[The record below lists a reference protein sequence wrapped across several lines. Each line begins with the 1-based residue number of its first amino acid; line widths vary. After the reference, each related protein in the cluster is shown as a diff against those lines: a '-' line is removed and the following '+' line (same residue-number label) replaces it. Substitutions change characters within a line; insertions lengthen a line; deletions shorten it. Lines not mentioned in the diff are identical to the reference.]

1 MESNPYLLPVIVG
14 FLSFVKRSLLPISR
28 PITMLAGN
36 PEETGSLTVWQKLK
50 SYIWDSDA
58 HLKSDFERRLL
69 KKLDVGILVIGCL
82 GFFMRYLD
90 SANLANAYVSGMKE
104 DLAMNGNQYTYMGTF
119 YTIGYA
125 LFQIPGTLAV
135 TRVRP
140 SVFLFVNEIGWGIF
154 TFAQAGARTYNQMY
168 AFRFMVGAFEASFF
182 PSILYLMGSWYNRH
196 ELAKR
201 IAIFHLSGSLGTSFG
216 GYLQAAVYT
225 TLDGVHGIA
234 GWRWL
239 FIVCG
244 CMTAPCAIGL
254 LVALPDLPSNTRAWY
269 LSQDERKFALER
281 AITLGKSQPGEK
293 SLDWTLVKRMFS
305 SWKWYGLV
313 LGYVVYGSSCQ
324 NTSYFAIWMKSA
336 GYNVVERNVI
346 PSCSYLIS
354 ALCIF
359 LWGFGSDLTGSRF
372 AFVFGPLFYG
382 LLPTGILAFWPKNE
396 KLILFAFMT
405 GGVQLMTA
413 VFFTWANELL
423 VDDNEL
429 RALTISSMNGLQYS
443 VSAWLPIVIFPQTMA
458 PTFRRGFPG
467 TFGLVIAGLVS
478 YTLIRSIP
486 RHDTPIQ
493 IAIVGIKLLADRD
506 KRRATRRAILQNSSG
521 ESSIRKESS
530 IDGDITAAERREE
543 DSEAEKI

>member
-1 MESNPYLLPVIVG
+1 MSTKSAKTTE
-14 FLSFVKRSLLPISR
+14 
-28 PITMLAGN
+28 LAI
-36 PEETGSLTVWQKLK
+36 WHKLK
-50 SYIWDSDA
+50 LYIWDSDA
-58 HLKSDFERRLL
+58 HLKSNFERKLL
-69 KKLDVGILVIGCL
+69 KKVDFGILVIGCL

-104 DLAMNGNQYTYMGTF
+104 DLSMNGNQYTYMGTL

-135 TRVRP
+135 TRIRP
-140 SVFLFVNEIGWGIF
+140 SVFLFANEIWIF
-154 TFAQAGARTYNQMY
+154 TFAQAGAKTYNQIS
-168 AFRFMVGAFEASFF
+168 FRSPLTNEEYQSDMAAD
-182 PSILYLMGSWYNRH
+182 LMGSWYNRH

-254 LVALPDLPSNTRAWY
+254 LVVLPDLPSNTRVWY
-269 LSQDERKFALER
+269 LNQDERKFALER
-281 AITLGKSQPGEK
+281 AIRALGKSQPGEK
-293 SLDWTLVKRMFS
+293 KLDWTLIKRMLS

-313 LGYVVYGSSCQ
+313 LGYVIYGSSCQ
-324 NTSYFAIWMKSA
+324 DTSYFGIWMKPESA
-336 GYNVVERNVI
+336 GYSVVERNVI

-359 LWGFGSDLTGSRF
+359 LWGLGSDLTGSRF
-372 AFVFGPLFYG
+372 AFVLGPLFYG
-382 LLPTGILAFWPKNE
+382 LLPTGILAFWPKDTR
-396 KLILFAFMT
+396 LILFAFMT

-413 VFFTWANELL
+413 VFYTWANELL
-423 VDDNEL
+423 AGDNEL
-429 RALTISSMNGLQYS
+429 RALTISSMNGIQYS

-467 TFGLVIAGLVS
+467 TFGLVISGLIV
-478 YTLIRSIP
+478 
-486 RHDTPIQ
+486 
-493 IAIVGIKLLADRD
+493 IVGIKLLADRD
-506 KRRATRRAILQNSSG
+506 ARRSGLQSSAKTNT
-521 ESSIRKESS
+521 EELEIDAVCSIQKETSPDKESS
-530 IDGDITAAERREE
+530 IVA
-543 DSEAEKI
+543 EAEVLEEVLDDEKLCT

>member
-1 MESNPYLLPVIVG
+1 M
-14 FLSFVKRSLLPISR
+14 SF
-28 PITMLAGN
+28 
-36 PEETGSLTVWQKLK
+36 WQKIKL
-50 SYIWDSDA
+50 YIWDSDA
-58 HLKSDFERRLL
+58 HLKSRFERRLL
-69 KKLDVGILVIGCL
+69 RKLDFGILVIGCL

-104 DLAMNGNQYTYMGTF
+104 DLLMNGNQYTYMGTF

-140 SVFLFVNEIGWGIF
+140 SLYLFVNEIGWGIF
-154 TFAQAGARTYNQMY
+154 TFAQAGAKTYNQMY
-168 AFRFMVGAFEASFF
+168 AFRFMVGVFEASFF
-182 PSILYLMGSWYNRH
+182 PSILYLMGSWYNKH

-225 TLDGVHGIA
+225 TLNGVHGIA

-244 CMTAPCAIGL
+244 CMTTPCAIGL
-254 LVALPDLPSNTRAWY
+254 LLVLPDLPSNTRVWY
-269 LSQDERKFALER
+269 LSQEERKFALER
-281 AITLGKSQPGEK
+281 SISLGKSQPGEK
-293 SLDWTLVKRMFS
+293 KLNWTLIKRMLLT
-305 SWKWYGLV
+305 WKWYGLV

-336 GYNVVERNVI
+336 GYSVVERNVI

-359 LWGFGSDLTGSRF
+359 IWGFGSDLTGSRF

-382 LLPTGILAFWPKNE
+382 LLPTGILAFWPKN
-396 KLILFAFMT
+396 KDLILFAFMT

-413 VFFTWANELL
+413 VFYTWANELL
-423 VDDNEL
+423 ADDNEL

-443 VSAWLPIVIFPQTMA
+443 VAAWLPIVIFPQTMA

-467 TFGLVIAGLVS
+467 TFGLVIAGL
-478 YTLIRSIP
+478 II
-486 RHDTPIQ
+486 IF
-493 IAIVGIKLLADRD
+493 GIKLLADRD
-506 KRRATRRAILQNSSG
+506 ERRATSLRNSTAFDQANAKAMGLGNAPFIQDEISF
-521 ESSIRKESS
+521 EKECPVVK
-530 IDGDITAAERREE
+530 EL
-543 DSEAEKI
+543 